1 MKLTIQ
7 ITGTRKVSDKLETD
21 SPPNVALLFQDIGLL
36 VLVFGVMASDYTA
49 RIKVMWGELA
59 IDPSVESP
67 RNTTHKNVLLT
78 VVIAMF
84 LGYWIGVWF

>member
-36 VLVFGVMASDYTA
+36 VLVIGIMASGYTA
-49 RIKVMWGELA
+49 
-59 IDPSVESP
+59 
-67 RNTTHKNVLLT
+67 
-78 VVIAMF
+78 
-84 LGYWIGVWF
+84 